1 MKRLLSVL
9 LVSVLVFSVT
19 ATVYAAENSGG
30 SSTINVAGEYSA
42 ASTGEVVSVD
52 VGWEEMSFKYTEG
65 EKQWDPGTH
74 SYIGGE
80 NGGWSDNK
88 PGITMTNHSNVDVVA
103 ELSFTPSANVTGTFY
118 SKSGDTYT
126 ALSADEQGANLSAA
140 AEGSEQS
147 AADAKSFYFGIS
159 GGAITKNT
167 SLGTITVRI
176 SFKPAFNEAD
186 LAAFTY
192 TTDSI
197 GRVKI
202 TGVKDTSVTELVV
215 PDFVYEIECGAL
227 KDCTSLV
234 KLTVPFAG
242 NRSNGEYYTIG
253 YAFGAK
259 NYKQGGAVLPA
270 TLKDIT
276 VTGGYSRNETL
287 RSNAFYNC
295 FHLTNITI
303 DKGVKKIENGI
314 FFDCISLESL
324 TLPFVGEREENAP
337 NHLFNWAF
345 SNGSK
350 NQDVMKRVG
359 SSNAGT
365 YHYDTYTMYSG
376 FDSSGEIDNGF
387 IPNSL
392 KTVTIKS
399 GVLGTYCFFGC
410 EYIEKLVLEEGVT
423 SIGNACFQ
431 ACYKLSDIEFPST
444 IEEVSGEFKNTF
456 YGTPYYKNL
465 YEQAQAADSD
475 GFVYLNDKIL
485 AAYYGSEETVE
496 IKEGTVTIEDRAFS
510 YSTNV
515 KHIKCPESLR
525 YVGVRSHWAGT
536 ATFPSTLES
545 IELNEG
551 LEVLGTFAF
560 YGASNLTDITIPDS
574 IKYVGYWAFE
584 NTGWLNNQP
593 DGPLYVGKVLYTYK
607 GTMPANTTFVVKD
620 GTEAI
625 ADIALQN
632 QSNLVG
638 IDIPDSVTSI
648 GYEAF
653 YNDGNL
659 ADITLPKNL
668 THLGYRAFSYCNSL
682 SELTIPKSLK
692 MLPNLSGST
701 LSNLKLKFEEGSQL
715 EILAWNALS
724 NLGNQ
729 IVYLPASVR
738 YVEPYALNYRTVMLP
753 VEFRNVDLTEGKLDT
768 SGTYLF
774 MGTKE
779 QAGGLT
785 GVIYYSESEPESENI
800 DYYGD
805 TNYLGQYWHY
815 DENGN
820 PVIWGNET
828 FDSAY
833 RLLYGTAGTS
843 DSEGPAKL
851 FDGSTSTKWCLNF
864 NSSTGAYVAFAL
876 EEAKAISGYTF
887 TTANDT
893 ASNTGRNPK
902 SWVIYGSNDTSCESE
917 SYTGWTEI
925 CRVTDDTTMEGV
937 NFTDYSFA
945 VDGNTTAYQYYKIVF
960 TANGGDGCL
969 QLSEISLY

>member
-1 MKRLLSVL
+1 MKRLLSIL
-9 LVSVLVFSVT
+9 LVSVLVFSAT
-19 ATVYAAENSGG
+19 ATVYAAGNSGN
-30 SSTINVAGEYSA
+30 STINVAGEYFS

-65 EKQWDPGTH
+65 GKQWDPGTH

-103 ELSFTPSANVTGTFY
+103 ELSFTPSTSVTGTFY

-126 ALSADEQGANLSAA
+126 ALSADEQGAILSAA

-147 AADAKSFYFGIS
+147 AADAKTFYFGIS
-159 GGAITKNT
+159 GGAITKNAT
-167 SLGTITVRI
+167 LGTITVSI

-186 LAAFTY
+186 LAAFNY
-192 TTDSI
+192 TTDSY

-242 NRSNGEYYTIG
+242 NRSNGEYYSIG

-259 NYKQGGAVLPA
+259 NYKQGGAVLPE

-276 VTGGYSRNETL
+276 VTGGYSHNETL
-287 RSNAFYNC
+287 KSNAFYNC

-303 DKGVKKIENGI
+303 DKGVKKIEKGI

-337 NHLFNWAF
+337 NYVFNWAF

-350 NQDVMKRVG
+350 NTDVMSHIG
-359 SSNAGT
+359 NSNADI
-365 YHYDTYTMYSG
+365 YHYDAYNGDYA
-376 FDSSGEIDNGF
+376 FDSNVEIDYGF

-399 GVLGTYCFFGC
+399 GVLPNYGFSGC
-410 EYIEKLVLEEGVT
+410 KYIEKVVLEEGVT
-423 SIGNACFQ
+423 SIGKRCFMG
-431 ACYKLSDIEFPST
+431 CSKLSDIKFPST
-444 IEEVSGEFKNTF
+444 IEEMYGSFKDSF
-456 YGTPYYKNL
+456 YACPYATNL
-465 YEQAQAADSD
+465 ITQAQAEGSD
-475 GFVYLNDKIL
+475 GFIYLNDTIL

-496 IKEGTVTIEDRAFS
+496 IREGTVTIAERAFL

-515 KHIKCPESLR
+515 KHIICPESLR
-525 YVGVRSHWAGT
+525 YVGEKSYYWGGE

-551 LEVLGTFAF
+551 LEVIGTYAF

-574 IKYVGYWAFE
+574 VKYVGWWAFN
-584 NTGWLNNQP
+584 NTGWLNKQP
-593 DGPLYVGKVLYTYK
+593 DGPVYAGKVLYTYK
-607 GTMPANTTFVVKD
+607 GTMPANTTLVLEPD
-620 GTEAI
+620 TAAI
-625 ADIALQN
+625 ADCALKD

-648 GYEAF
+648 GLQAF
-653 YNDGNL
+653 YNDVNL

-668 THLGYRAFSYCNSL
+668 THLGYQVFSGCNSI

-692 MLPNLSGST
+692 MLPCLSGST

-715 EILAWNALS
+715 EILACYALA

-738 YVEPYALNYRTVMLP
+738 YVEPDGLSERTVMLP
-753 VEFRNVDLTEGKLDT
+753 VEFRNVDLTEGELDT
-768 SGTYLF
+768 SGTFLY

-785 GVIYYSESEPESENI
+785 GVIYYSESEPESENNN
-800 DYYGD
+800 YSGD

-820 PVIWGNET
+820 PVIWGNE
-828 FDSAY
+828 
-833 RLLYGTAGTS
+833 
-843 DSEGPAKL
+843 
-851 FDGSTSTKWCLNF
+851 
-864 NSSTGAYVAFAL
+864 
-876 EEAKAISGYTF
+876 
-887 TTANDT
+887 
-893 ASNTGRNPK
+893 
-902 SWVIYGSNDTSCESE
+902 
-917 SYTGWTEI
+917 
-925 CRVTDDTTMEGV
+925 
-937 NFTDYSFA
+937 
-945 VDGNTTAYQYYKIVF
+945 
-960 TANGGDGCL
+960 
-969 QLSEISLY
+969 

>member
-1 MKRLLSVL
+1 MKRLLSIL
-9 LVSVLVFSVT
+9 LVSVLVFSAT

-30 SSTINVAGEYSA
+30 SSTINVAGEYSV

-80 NGGWSDNK
+80 NGGWSENK

-103 ELSFTPSANVTGTFY
+103 ELSFAPAASVTGTFY

-126 ALSADEQGANLSAA
+126 ALSADEQGAILSAA

-147 AADAKSFYFGIS
+147 AADAKTFYFGIS

-167 SLGTITVRI
+167 SLGTITVSI
-176 SFKPAFNEAD
+176 SCKPAFNEAD

-192 TTDSI
+192 TTDSY

-287 RSNAFYNC
+287 KTNAFYNC

-324 TLPFVGEREENAP
+324 TLPFVGEREKDAP
-337 NHLFNWAF
+337 NYTFKWAF
-345 SNGSK
+345 SY
-350 NQDVMKRVG
+350 
-359 SSNAGT
+359 GT
-365 YHYDTYTMYSG
+365 YNADAMRLCGNSQTSLYHADTYNSYLASYSND
-376 FDSSGEIDNGF
+376 FDACAR
-387 IPNSL
+387 IPKSL

-399 GVLGTYCFFGC
+399 GKLGINCFQGC
-410 EYIEKLVLEEGVT
+410 QDIEKVILEEGVT
-423 SIGNACFQ
+423 SIGKNCFQ
-431 ACYKLSDIEFPST
+431 GCNSLSDVKFPST
-444 IEEVSGEFKNTF
+444 IKEMYGQFKWTF
-456 YGTPYYKNL
+456 YPSPFSTKL
-465 YEQAQAADSD
+465 IEQAQAEGSD
-475 GFVYLNDKIL
+475 GFIYLNDTIL

-496 IKEGTVTIEDRAFS
+496 IKEGTVTVADQAFS
-510 YSTNV
+510 YSSNV
-515 KHIKCPESLR
+515 KHIICPESLR
-525 YVGVRSHWAGT
+525 YVGVRSHSAIE

-545 IELNEG
+545 IELNDG
-551 LEVLGTFAF
+551 LEVLGANAF
-560 YGASNLTDITIPDS
+560 NGASNLNDITIPDS
-574 IKYVGYWAFE
+574 VKYVGYQAFN
-584 NTGWLNNQP
+584 NTGWLNSQP
-593 DGPLYVGKVLYTYK
+593 DGPVYAGKVLYTYK

-625 ADIALQN
+625 ADNALQN

-653 YNDGNL
+653 SGDGNL

-668 THLGYRAFSYCNSL
+668 THLGYQVFSGCNSI

-692 MLPNLSGST
+692 MLPSLSSST
-701 LSNLKLKFEEGSQL
+701 LPNLRLKFEEGSQL
-715 EILAWNALS
+715 EIIAGGALGCLT
-724 NLGNQ
+724 NT
-729 IVYLPASVR
+729 VYLPAGVR
-738 YVEPYALNYRTVMLP
+738 YVETFGLRTDATVMLP
-753 VEFRNVDLTEGKLDT
+753 VDFCNTTICYYGFGTDT
-768 SGTYLF
+768 SPSEKLF
-774 MGTKE
+774 YMGTE
-779 QAGGLT
+779 AQAGGLT
-785 GVIYYSESEPESENI
+785 GVVYYSESETECKKEN
-800 DYYGD
+800 YSGE
-805 TNYLGQYWHY
+805 TNYSGQYWHY

-820 PVIWGNET
+820 PIIWGNET
-828 FDSAY
+828 LDI
-833 RLLYGTAGTS
+833 T
-843 DSEGPAKL
+843 
-851 FDGSTSTKWCLNF
+851 GS
-864 NSSTGAYVAFAL
+864 
-876 EEAKAISGYTF
+876 
-887 TTANDT
+887 
-893 ASNTGRNPK
+893 
-902 SWVIYGSNDTSCESE
+902 
-917 SYTGWTEI
+917 
-925 CRVTDDTTMEGV
+925 
-937 NFTDYSFA
+937 
-945 VDGNTTAYQYYKIVF
+945 
-960 TANGGDGCL
+960 
-969 QLSEISLY
+969 

>member
-103 ELSFTPSANVTGTFY
+103 ELSFTPSTSVTGTFY

-147 AADAKSFYFGIS
+147 AADAKTFYFGIS

-167 SLGTITVRI
+167 SLGTITVSI
-176 SFKPAFNEAD
+176 SFKPSFNEAD

-192 TTDSI
+192 TTDSY

-259 NYKQGGAVLPA
+259 SYKQGGAVLPE

-276 VTGGYSRNETL
+276 VTGGYSHNETL
-287 RSNAFYNC
+287 KTNAFYNC

-303 DKGVKKIENGI
+303 DKGVKKIEKGI

-324 TLPFVGEREENAP
+324 TLPFVGEREKDAP
-337 NHLFNWAF
+337 NYVFNWAF

-350 NQDVMKRVG
+350 NQDVMKHAG

-365 YHYDTYTMYSG
+365 YHCDTYTMYSG
-376 FDSSGEIDNGF
+376 FPSDSYIYYGY

-399 GVLGTYCFFGC
+399 GVLGAYCFFGC

-444 IEEVSGEFKNTF
+444 IEEVSGQFKNTF

-465 YEQAQAADSD
+465 DAQAKAEDSD
-475 GFVYLNDKIL
+475 GFIYLGDKIL

-496 IKEGTVTIEDRAFS
+496 IREGTVTIEDQAFS

-536 ATFPSTLES
+536 PTFPSTLES

-574 IKYVGYWAFE
+574 IKYVGYRAFE
-584 NTGWLNNQP
+584 NTGWLSNQP
-593 DGPLYVGKVLYTYK
+593 NGPLYVGKVLYTYK

-620 GTEAI
+620 GTQAI
-625 ADIALQN
+625 ADWALKD

-638 IDIPDSVTSI
+638 IEIPDSVTSI

-668 THLGYRAFSYCNSL
+668 THLGYQAFSYCNSI

-692 MLPNLSGST
+692 MLPCLSGST

-715 EILAWNALS
+715 EILACYALA

-738 YVEPYALNYRTVMLP
+738 YVEPDGLSERTVMLP
-753 VEFRNVDLTEGKLDT
+753 VEFRNVDLTEGELDT
-768 SGTYLF
+768 SGTFLY

-785 GVIYYSESEPESENI
+785 GVIYYSESEPESENNA
-800 DYYGD
+800 YSGD

-820 PVIWGNET
+820 PVLW
-828 FDSAY
+828 
-833 RLLYGTAGTS
+833 
-843 DSEGPAKL
+843 
-851 FDGSTSTKWCLNF
+851 
-864 NSSTGAYVAFAL
+864 
-876 EEAKAISGYTF
+876 
-887 TTANDT
+887 
-893 ASNTGRNPK
+893 
-902 SWVIYGSNDTSCESE
+902 
-917 SYTGWTEI
+917 
-925 CRVTDDTTMEGV
+925 
-937 NFTDYSFA
+937 
-945 VDGNTTAYQYYKIVF
+945 
-960 TANGGDGCL
+960 
-969 QLSEISLY
+969 

>member
-1 MKRLLSVL
+1 MKRLLSIL

-19 ATVYAAENSGG
+19 ATVYAAENSG
-30 SSTINVAGEYSA
+30 SSTIYVAGEYST
-42 ASTGEVVSVD
+42 ASIGEVVSVD
-52 VGWEEMSFKYTEG
+52 VGWEEISFKYTEG

-103 ELSFTPSANVTGTFY
+103 ELSFAPAASVTGTFY

-140 AEGSEQS
+140 IEGSEQS
-147 AADAKSFYFGIS
+147 AADAKTFYFGIS
-159 GGAITKNT
+159 GGAITKNAT
-167 SLGTITVRI
+167 LGTITVSI
-176 SFKPAFNEAD
+176 SCKPAFNESD

-192 TTDSI
+192 TTDSY

-227 KDCTSLV
+227 KKCTSLE

-259 NYKQGGAVLPA
+259 NYKQGGAVLPE

-287 RSNAFYNC
+287 KTNAFFNC

-337 NHLFNWAF
+337 TGTFKWPF
-345 SNGSK
+345 SFSTNCA
-350 NQDVMKRVG
+350 DVMRKVG
-359 SSNAGT
+359 SGDRPT
-365 YHYDTYTMYSG
+365 MHKDTYNWDTSY
-376 FDSSGEIDNGF
+376 DNSYNLLAS
-387 IPNSL
+387 IPMSL
-392 KTVTIKS
+392 KTVTVKS
-399 GVLGTYCFFGC
+399 GELGHSCFASC
-410 EYIEKLVLEEGVT
+410 KDIEKVILEEGVT
-423 SIGNACFQ
+423 KIGKICFQ
-431 ACYKLSDIEFPST
+431 GCSSLTDIEFPST
-444 IEEVSGEFKNTF
+444 IKEMYGTFKNDF
-456 YGTPYYKNL
+456 YGCPYAQNL
-465 YEQAQAADSD
+465 IAKAQEEGSD
-475 GFVYLNDKIL
+475 GFIYLNDTIL

-496 IKEGTVTIEDRAFS
+496 IKEGTVTIASNAFL
-510 YSTNV
+510 YSSNV

-525 YVGVRSHWAGT
+525 YVGVRFHDVPE

-551 LEVLGTFAF
+551 LEVLGTSAF

-574 IKYVGYWAFE
+574 VKYVGYQAFKD
-584 NTGWLNNQP
+584 TGWLSNQP
-593 DGPLYVGKVLYTYK
+593 DGPVYAGKVLYTYK

-625 ADIALQN
+625 ADRAFQN

-648 GYEAF
+648 GYQAF
-653 YNDGNL
+653 SGDGNL
-659 ADITLPKNL
+659 DNITLPKNL
-668 THLGYRAFSYCNSL
+668 THLGYQAFSGCQSI

-692 MLPNLSGST
+692 MLPSLSSST
-701 LSNLKLKFEEGSQL
+701 LSNLRLKFEEGSQL
-715 EILAWNALS
+715 EIIAGGALGCLT
-724 NLGNQ
+724 NT
-729 IVYLPASVR
+729 VYLPAGVR
-738 YVEPYALNYRTVMLP
+738 YVETFGLRTDATVMLP
-753 VEFRNVDLTEGKLDT
+753 VDFCNTTICYYGFGTDT
-768 SGTYLF
+768 SPSEKLF
-774 MGTKE
+774 YMGTE
-779 QAGGLT
+779 AQAGGLT
-785 GVIYYSESEPESENI
+785 GVVYYSESETECKKEN
-800 DYYGD
+800 YSGE
-805 TNYLGQYWHY
+805 TNYSGQYWHY

-820 PVIWGNET
+820 PIIWGNET
-828 FDSAY
+828 LDV
-833 RLLYGTAGTS
+833 T
-843 DSEGPAKL
+843 
-851 FDGSTSTKWCLNF
+851 GS
-864 NSSTGAYVAFAL
+864 
-876 EEAKAISGYTF
+876 
-887 TTANDT
+887 
-893 ASNTGRNPK
+893 
-902 SWVIYGSNDTSCESE
+902 
-917 SYTGWTEI
+917 
-925 CRVTDDTTMEGV
+925 
-937 NFTDYSFA
+937 
-945 VDGNTTAYQYYKIVF
+945 
-960 TANGGDGCL
+960 
-969 QLSEISLY
+969 

>member
-1 MKRLLSVL
+1 MIMKRLLYIL
-9 LVSVLVFSVT
+9 LVALMVFSFT
-19 ATVYAAENSGG
+19 ATVYAAGNSG
-30 SSTINVAGEYSA
+30 SSTINVAGEYSV

-103 ELSFTPSANVTGTFY
+103 ELSFTPSASVTGTFY

-126 ALSADEQGANLSAA
+126 ALSADEQGANMSAA

-147 AADAKSFYFGIS
+147 AADAKTFYFGIS

-167 SLGTITVRI
+167 TLGTITVSI
-176 SFKPAFNEAD
+176 SFKPSFTEAD

-192 TTDSI
+192 TTDSY

-259 NYKQGGAVLPA
+259 SYKQGGAVLPE

-276 VTGGYSRNETL
+276 VTGGYSHNETL
-287 RSNAFYNC
+287 KTNAFYNC

-303 DKGVKKIENGI
+303 DKGVKKIEKGI

-337 NHLFNWAF
+337 NYVFNWAF

-350 NQDVMKRVG
+350 NTDVMSHIGNTNALKYHLDAYYGRAFN
-359 SSNAGT
+359 SN
-365 YHYDTYTMYSG
+365 S
-376 FDSSGEIDNGF
+376 EIDYGF

-399 GVLGTYCFFGC
+399 GVLPSYGFSGC
-410 EYIEKLVLEEGVT
+410 KYIEKVVLEEGVT
-423 SIGNACFQ
+423 SIGKNCFQ
-431 ACYKLSDIEFPST
+431 GCNSLSDVKFPST
-444 IEEVSGEFKNTF
+444 IKEMYGQFKWTF
-456 YGTPYYKNL
+456 YPSPFSTKL
-465 YEQAQAADSD
+465 IEQAQAEGSD
-475 GFVYLNDKIL
+475 GFIYLNDTIL

-496 IKEGTVTIEDRAFS
+496 IKEGTVTIADQAFS
-510 YSTNV
+510 TSTNV

-525 YVGVRSHWAGT
+525 YVGLKSHLISYSYS
-536 ATFPSTLES
+536 TFPSTLES

-551 LEVLGTFAF
+551 LEVLGGGAF
-560 YGASNLTDITIPDS
+560 SDASNLTDITIPDS
-574 IKYVGYWAFE
+574 VKYVGYRAFE

-593 DGPLYVGKVLYTYK
+593 DGPVYAGKVLYTYK

-620 GTEAI
+620 GTEVI
-625 ADIALQN
+625 ADNALQN
-632 QSNLVG
+632 QSNLVV

-648 GYEAF
+648 GYQAF
-653 YNDGNL
+653 SGDGNL

-668 THLGYRAFSYCNSL
+668 THLGYQAFSGCNSI

-692 MLPNLSGST
+692 MLPDLSSES
-701 LSNLKLKFEEGSQL
+701 LPNLKLKFEEGSQL
-715 EILAWNALS
+715 EVIASGALTC
-724 NLGNQ
+724 LGNQ
-729 IVYLPASVR
+729 TVYLPAGVR
-738 YVEPYALNYRTVMLP
+738 YVEPYGLSNTTVMLP
-753 VEFRNVDLTEGKLDT
+753 VEFCNVDLTEEGLST
-768 SGTYLF
+768 SGTFLY
-774 MGTKE
+774 MGTE
-779 QAGGLT
+779 AQAGGLT
-785 GVIYYSESEPESENI
+785 GVIYYSESEPESENNA
-800 DYYGD
+800 YSGD

-820 PVIWGNET
+820 PVLW
-828 FDSAY
+828 
-833 RLLYGTAGTS
+833 
-843 DSEGPAKL
+843 
-851 FDGSTSTKWCLNF
+851 
-864 NSSTGAYVAFAL
+864 
-876 EEAKAISGYTF
+876 
-887 TTANDT
+887 
-893 ASNTGRNPK
+893 
-902 SWVIYGSNDTSCESE
+902 
-917 SYTGWTEI
+917 
-925 CRVTDDTTMEGV
+925 
-937 NFTDYSFA
+937 
-945 VDGNTTAYQYYKIVF
+945 
-960 TANGGDGCL
+960 
-969 QLSEISLY
+969 

>member
-1 MKRLLSVL
+1 MKRLLSIL
-9 LVSVLVFSVT
+9 LVSVLVFSAT

-30 SSTINVAGEYSA
+30 SSTINVAGEYSV

-103 ELSFTPSANVTGTFY
+103 ELSFTPSASVTGTFY

-147 AADAKSFYFGIS
+147 AADAKTFYFGIS

-167 SLGTITVRI
+167 PLGTITVSI
-176 SFKPAFNEAD
+176 SFKPAFTEAD

-192 TTDSI
+192 TTDSY

-259 NYKQGGAVLPA
+259 NYKQGGAVLPE

-287 RSNAFYNC
+287 KTNAFFNC

-337 NHLFNWAF
+337 TYTFMWAF
-345 SNGSK
+345 SYGTYNA
-350 NQDVMKRVG
+350 DAMKLCG
-359 SSNAGT
+359 NSQTPLYHADTYNSYSASYSNA
-365 YHYDTYTMYSG
+365 YDACAR
-376 FDSSGEIDNGF
+376 

-399 GVLGTYCFFGC
+399 GALGLFCFYGC
-410 EYIEKLVLEEGVT
+410 NYIEKVVLEEGVT
-423 SIGNACFQ
+423 SIGDKAFFGCT
-431 ACYKLSDIEFPST
+431 KLSDIEFPNT
-444 IEEVSGEFKNTF
+444 IEEMCGLFKNNF
-456 YGTPYYKNL
+456 YGSPYYKNL
-465 YEQAQAADSD
+465 DEQAKAEGSD
-475 GFVYLNDKIL
+475 GFIYLNDTIL

-496 IKEGTVTIEDRAFS
+496 IKEGTVTIAEGAFANS
-510 YSTNV
+510 SNV

-525 YVGVRSHWAGT
+525 YVGLKSHLEYYS
-536 ATFPSTLES
+536 TFPSTLES

-551 LEVLGTFAF
+551 LEVIGTGAF
-560 YGASNLTDITIPDS
+560 SGASNLTDITIPDS
-574 IKYVGYWAFE
+574 VKYVGYQAFN

-593 DGPLYVGKVLYTYK
+593 DGPVYAGKVLYTYK
-607 GTMPANTTFVVKD
+607 GTMPENTTFVVKD

-625 ADIALQN
+625 ADNALQN

-638 IDIPDSVTSI
+638 IEIPDSVTSI
-648 GYEAF
+648 GYQAF
-653 YNDGNL
+653 SGDGNL
-659 ADITLPKNL
+659 ANITLPKNL
-668 THLGYRAFSYCNSL
+668 THLGYQAFSGCQSI

-692 MLPNLSGST
+692 MLPSLSSST
-701 LSNLKLKFEEGSQL
+701 LSNLRLKFEEGSQL
-715 EILAWNALS
+715 EIIAGGALGCLT
-724 NLGNQ
+724 NT
-729 IVYLPASVR
+729 VYLPAGVR
-738 YVEPYALNYRTVMLP
+738 YVETFGLRTDATVMLP
-753 VEFRNVDLTEGKLDT
+753 VDFCNTTICYYGFGTDT
-768 SGTYLF
+768 SPSEKFFY
-774 MGTKE
+774 MGTE
-779 QAGGLT
+779 AQAGGLT
-785 GVIYYSESEPESENI
+785 GVVYYSESETECKKEN
-800 DYYGD
+800 YPGE
-805 TNYLGQYWHY
+805 TNYSGQYWHY

-820 PVIWGNET
+820 PIIWGNET
-828 FDSAY
+828 LDV
-833 RLLYGTAGTS
+833 T
-843 DSEGPAKL
+843 
-851 FDGSTSTKWCLNF
+851 GS
-864 NSSTGAYVAFAL
+864 
-876 EEAKAISGYTF
+876 
-887 TTANDT
+887 
-893 ASNTGRNPK
+893 
-902 SWVIYGSNDTSCESE
+902 
-917 SYTGWTEI
+917 
-925 CRVTDDTTMEGV
+925 
-937 NFTDYSFA
+937 
-945 VDGNTTAYQYYKIVF
+945 
-960 TANGGDGCL
+960 
-969 QLSEISLY
+969 